1 MKKILTTA
9 AALSTI
15 AFVSAYAEGMNFETV
30 DTDKSGAI
38 SMQELVTAMPTVTD
52 AQFKAADLDGNGELS
67 KEEFEKATTKK

>member
-9 AALSTI
+9 AAFTTI
-15 AFVSAYAEGMNFETV
+15 AFVSAHAEGMTFETV

-52 AQFKAADLDGNGELS
+52 AQFKGADLDGNGELS